1 MANILEEFQ
10 AHNRAV
16 RQEMIDE
23 EVTIVQEENIV
34 KAAAALFEAKIK
46 EDKIKELLSK
56 YWNQRPSNAARF
68 LYNAKDIFGGTK

>member
-1 MANILEEFQ
+1 MANFLEEFQ

-46 EDKIKELLSK
+46 EDKIKDLLSK
-56 YWNQRPSNAARF
+56 YWNLRPSNAARF
-68 LYNAKDIFGGTK
+68 LYNAKDIFGGIK